1 MLVSWIARIEKFDQQ
16 GEKTGWSYLLI
27 SQKQAEKLN
36 PGCKKSF
43 RVKGRLDE
51 LEIKA
56 MALLPMGGGDFIL
69 PLKAGIRK
77 ALGKQKGDSIR
88 LKLEFDPQ
96 ELKINGDLLECLQD
110 EPAAREFFNSLT
122 PGHQRYFTKWI
133 EEAKTEQTRTR
144 RVAQCVDA
152 LFKKWDYGQMIRAGK
167 KQPFGP

>member
-1 MLVSWIARIEKFDQQ
+1 MLISWTAKIEKFDQQ
-16 GEKTGWSYLLI
+16 GEKTGWTYVLI

-36 PGCKKSF
+36 AGCRKSF
-43 RVKGRLDE
+43 RVKGWLDE

-69 PLKAGIRK
+69 PLKADLRK
-77 ALGKQKGDSIR
+77 LLRKQKGDNIR
-88 LKLEFDPQ
+88 LKLELDPE

-110 EPAAREFFNSLT
+110 EPAARDFFNSLT

-133 EEAKTEQTRTR
+133 EEAKTETTRTR

-152 LFKKWDYGQMIRAGK
+152 LYKKWDYGQMIRAGK
-167 KQPFGP
+167 KQPFDP